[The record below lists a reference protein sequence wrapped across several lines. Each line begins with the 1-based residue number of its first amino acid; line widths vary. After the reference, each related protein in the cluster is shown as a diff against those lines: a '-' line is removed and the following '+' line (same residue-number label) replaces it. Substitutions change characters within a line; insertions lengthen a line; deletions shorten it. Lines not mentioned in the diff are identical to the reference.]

1 MLDLALEKGCRFAVL
16 KENSPSCGLRLQFT
30 DGTFTGRKIPGM
42 GIAAGLLTNHGI
54 TWWEKPVWKSCRM
67 GPFPA
72 VNRNRSKGQEHF
84 SESSEQDR
92 SPEAAA
98 GPRGG
103 EESEAAGFFQGKA
116 GQGINR
122 CCWQL
127 G

>member
-1 MLDLALEKGCRFAVL
+1 MALEKGCRFAVL
-16 KENSPSCGLRLQFT
+16 KENSPSCGCGCIY

-54 TWWEKPVWKSCRM
+54 TVGEKPVWKSCRM

-72 VNRNRSKGQEHF
+72 VNRNRSRGQEHF

-103 EESEAAGFFQGKA
+103 EESEAAGFFKGKR
-116 GQGINR
+116 GR
-122 CCWQL
+122 E
-127 G
+127 